1 MKRIARYF
9 GVGAMAAAVDI
20 ALFYLFAKTLGYNYL
35 VVGTLTFIV
44 ATLVNYV
51 LSIRYVFRSGVRFA
65 RTQEMLLV
73 FAISAVGLALNQLA
87 LYAGV
92 SKLGLGLLLSKVCAT
107 GAVFMWNYLARARI
121 VFRSAP

>member
-20 ALFYLFAKTLGYNYL
+20 SLFYLFAKTLGYNYL

-44 ATLVNYV
+44 ATLVNYI
-51 LSIRYVFRSGVRFA
+51 LSIRFVFRSGVRFA
-65 RTQEMLLV
+65 RTHEMLLV

-92 SKLGLGLLLSKVCAT
+92 SKFGLGLLLSKVCAT
-107 GAVFMWNYLARARI
+107 GAVFVWNYLARARF